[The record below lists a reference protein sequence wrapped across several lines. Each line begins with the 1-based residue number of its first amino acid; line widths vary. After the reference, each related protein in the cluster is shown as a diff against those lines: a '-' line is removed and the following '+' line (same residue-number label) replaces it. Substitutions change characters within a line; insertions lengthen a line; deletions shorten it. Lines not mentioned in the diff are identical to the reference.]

1 MPAELVRVTSPDGI
15 RLDGALFEAAGGK
28 RSTAGA
34 ALPLDSAILLHG
46 TGANFYASSLLEA
59 VAQELRSGGVNVLLA
74 NTRGRDLAYVGST
87 SSGPKRLGAAYEIVG
102 DCRHD
107 LHAWLGFLVNRGFA
121 RIGLFGHSLG
131 GIKAIY
137 ALSHE
142 DRPESVACLCAISPA
157 KLSYR
162 AFAMGAKSE
171 EFLAQLR
178 AAEEHVAAGRGETL
192 LDVKFPIPYL
202 ATAEGYL
209 DKYGQAE
216 RYNILNLLPRVDCP
230 VLVTFGSVEAQTH
243 EAFRGVPEEVE
254 KLADKSL
261 RLQVATI
268 AGADHVYSG
277 ARSELLA
284 RIMGWLRSG
293 MTKPKKK
300 AAERAKGKAAAKA
313 KAPVKAKA
321 AAKRPAVKKPAKKKV
336 KPG

>member
-1 MPAELVRVTSPDGI
+1 MAVDLVRVTSPDGI
-15 RLDGALFEAAGGK
+15 RLDGAFFEAPGGK
-28 RSTAGA
+28 RPAGA

-59 VAQELRSGGVNVLLA
+59 VAAELRGGGVNVLLA

-87 SSGPKRLGAAYEIVG
+87 SSGPKRLGAAYEIVD

-107 LHAWLGFLVNRGFA
+107 LHAWIGFLVNRGFA
-121 RIGLFGHSLG
+121 RIGLVGHSLG

-137 ALSHE
+137 ALSHD
-142 DRPESVACLCAISPA
+142 DRPEAIACLCAISPA
-157 KLSYR
+157 RLSYR
-162 AFAMGAKSE
+162 AFAVGAKSQ
-171 EFLAQLR
+171 EFLSQLR
-178 AAEEHVAAGRGETL
+178 QAEEHVAAGRGETL
-192 LDVKFPIPYL
+192 MDVKFPIPYL
-202 ATAEGYL
+202 VTAEGYL

-230 VLVTFGSVEAQTH
+230 ALVTFGSIEAQTH
-243 EAFRGVPEEVE
+243 EAFRALPEEVE
-254 KLADKSL
+254 KLAGKSP

-293 MTKPKKK
+293 MTKARK
-300 AAERAKGKAAAKA
+300 AATPPKGKGQAKA
-313 KAPVKAKA
+313 KAPVRAK
-321 AAKRPAVKKPAKKKV
+321 AAKRPAAKKPARKKARA
-336 KPG
+336 G